1 MKKILILTLIVMTMG
16 TICLTGC
23 NDKGDNSDVVS
34 TVATSEVTEITESVT
49 ESVVEETSSSSN
61 VYVEDVKYDTLKEYF
76 KSDEMKT
83 AKKAVKKLGSK
94 AYGVDMYC
102 EGNACVYSYVY
113 KEKYS
118 PAVVEELKT
127 SMESYFDGMTSTFEN
142 ASSELQNH
150 VNEDIVVK
158 VKLSNGN
165 GDVIFEKDYAPKV

>member
-83 AKKAVKKLGSK
+83 AKKAVKKLG
-94 AYGVDMYC
+94 
-102 EGNACVYSYVY
+102 NACVYSYVY